1 MQYSRRSALGAIT
14 SAVLA
19 GCGGGGGRG
28 GDPAPSPGVGAG
40 AGAGTGSAS
49 GSGGTAGNPSSPPA
63 LATPFAPTLVT
74 RDANTLYAPAIAR
87 LGGGGSVVLWVEGQ
101 EIHGRRADAGG
112 AFIGDEFV
120 VNPGYARVLG
130 QMAVA
135 PTADGGFVAA
145 WVMETEQ
152 PFTQFASVQ
161 TIQARRYDA
170 SANPVWEARAT
181 GTFHSVSGIRIEPA
195 GDGFL
200 LGWIARPF
208 LTAPDEAWLGRI
220 AANGLQ
226 VGDQVPVAV
235 PGGGVDEAIGIAPLA
250 NGNLVAVWR
259 RHSLDTG
266 VRTMFMRHFAGDLDP
281 LAPAVALPGAMAT
294 TAFPVDAEGL
304 PDGNVA
310 IAWGSTGQNTRPFV
324 STAVFTPA
332 GVPVS
337 SVQREVNE
345 LPVSDLQVL
354 SFGSAGYGVAW
365 QVVRL
370 GPAGNTAS
378 QFLWR
383 LGPQGAPLAAPEGL
397 GTRTIS
403 ADGSGADFA
412 GGADGRVV
420 LAYHQAGTTAET
432 WLAGR

>member
-1 MQYSRRSALGAIT
+1 MQYTRRLALGAIA

-19 GCGGGGGRG
+19 GCGGGGGG
-28 GDPAPSPGVGAG
+28 GDPAPSAG
-40 AGAGTGSAS
+40 AGASGGATGPAS
-49 GSGGTAGNPSSPPA
+49 GSGSTAGNPSGQPS
-63 LATPFAPTLVT
+63 TTFGPTLVA
-74 RDANTLYAPAIAR
+74 RNASAMSAPAVAR
-87 LGGGGSVVLWVEGQ
+87 LAGGGSVVLWVEGQ

-120 VNPGYARVLG
+120 VNPGYGRALG

-135 PTADGGFVAA
+135 PTADGGFVVA
-145 WVMETEQ
+145 WVMETEL
-152 PFTQFASVQ
+152 PFTQFSSVQ

-170 SANPVWEARAT
+170 AATLAWEARAT

-220 AANGLQ
+220 AANGSQ

-235 PGGGVDEAIGIAPLA
+235 PGGGADEAIGIAPLP

-259 RHSLDTG
+259 RRSLDTG
-266 VRTMFMRHFAGDLDP
+266 VRTMFMRHFAGDLNP

-337 SVQREVNE
+337 SVQSEVNE
-345 LPVSDLQVL
+345 LPVSDLGVVPL
-354 SFGSAGYGVAW
+354 GAGYGVAW

-383 LGPQGAPLAAPEGL
+383 LGPRGAPLAAPEGL